1 MARTILTRYNVIV
14 NVDISNGK
22 NFKLILMT
30 IDSSKLI
37 TMS

>member
-1 MARTILTRYNVIV
+1 MARTISTRYNVIV
-14 NVDISNGK
+14 NFDISNGK

-30 IDSSKLI
+30 IDPSKLI